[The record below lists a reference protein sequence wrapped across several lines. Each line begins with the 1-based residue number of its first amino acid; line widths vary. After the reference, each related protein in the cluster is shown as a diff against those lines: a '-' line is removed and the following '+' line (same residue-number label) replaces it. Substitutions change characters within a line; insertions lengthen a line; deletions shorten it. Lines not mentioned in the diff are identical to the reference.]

1 MGLKNKYEKAV
12 TSGIG
17 LASEN
22 PEIAPPKVGNPEAQ
36 FKGSNLDLE
45 YKAPAGGPI
54 NTPQYNFSH
63 TYLPQPGKRFEDK
76 PEGQIR
82 GPGNFAYDT
91 PISNKS
97 IFHNTDLDL
106 ENPAILGG
114 PINVPY
120 TTIIG
125 TEVKSFNT
133 TQPYLPQDGKT
144 YKDSL
149 QNPLLIARA
158 TDSFR

>member
-12 TSGIG
+12 ASGIG

-54 NTPQYNFSH
+54 NAPQYGH
-63 TYLPQPGKRFEDK
+63 QQKWLPQDGKNFTDSDQ
-76 PEGQIR
+76 GQKW
-82 GPGNFAYDT
+82 GGVLKGTYDET
-91 PISNKS
+91 S
-97 IFHNTDLDL
+97 LDL
-106 ENPAILGG
+106 TNPLPLGG

-158 TDSFR
+158 TDPFR